1 MTSVMGI
8 PLEGST
14 KVYYKIIKFININ
27 LLILNKVNLLILKYI
42 IKL

>member
-1 MTSVMGI
+1 MTSVMWI

-14 KVYYKIIKFININ
+14 KVYYKIKFININ